1 MESSITDVC
10 KSKNRSIHL
19 KHLRHEQE
27 KTKEGSKDWSYY
39 QNLINQII
47 AKNYL
52 HYVNR

>member
-1 MESSITDVC
+1 MEPGIAVVC
-10 KSKNRSIHL
+10 KSKNRSIYL
-19 KHLRHEQE
+19 KYLRQAQE

-47 AKNYL
+47 AINYL